1 MSSLEFQRPFGMGA
15 VSSRALRQG
24 LDQLQ
29 RGGLASTHRAL
40 ECGVKTR
47 LYLSK
52 LLPFIS
58 CFPRLGLD
66 ASCRLMYYEIFLVLL
81 HVLFMF
87 NIKFIELNWYWAC

>member
-1 MSSLEFQRPFGMGA
+1 MGA
-15 VSSRALRQG
+15 VSSRAVRQG

-29 RGGLASTHRAL
+29 HGGLASTHRAL

-87 NIKFIELNWYWAC
+87 NIKFIELN